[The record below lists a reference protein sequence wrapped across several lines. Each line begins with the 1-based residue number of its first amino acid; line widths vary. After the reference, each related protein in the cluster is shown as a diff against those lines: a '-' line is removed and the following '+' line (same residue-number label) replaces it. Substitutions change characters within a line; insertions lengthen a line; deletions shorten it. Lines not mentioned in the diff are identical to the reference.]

1 MIQLLCYNRGEKKV
15 NSGMNLKEKKY
26 LISISAVLLSSLIMA
41 FATKNLVRPAE
52 ILSGGFM
59 GIAIM
64 IDMIAELLGGSI
76 PTSIGLLCLNIP
88 VAIFCAKKISSRF
101 VFFSLL
107 QVGLTSLFLPL
118 MPLVPLFDDKILNV
132 IFGAFLF
139 GGSIVIA
146 LKGNASSGGTDF
158 IALYVSN
165 KCGKEIWNQVFI
177 FNVLLLCVFGCIFGF
192 EAAGYSIL
200 FQFMSTKTVSNFHTR
215 YKRVMMQIFT
225 KHKDDV
231 MSIYCEKF
239 HHGITA
245 IDGMGGYSKT
255 PVSML
260 TAIVSSYEVDD
271 VITILKEIDPKIIIN
286 VSKSEKYV
294 GRFYNAPL

>member
-1 MIQLLCYNRGEKKV
+1 MDLKKR
-15 NSGMNLKEKKY
+15 KY
-26 LISISAVLLSSLIMA
+26 LISFGAVLLSSMVMA
-41 FATKNLVRPAE
+41 FATKNLVRPAG

-64 IDMIAELLGGSI
+64 ADMVAELFGGSL

-88 VAIFCAKKISSRF
+88 VALFCAKKISPRF

-107 QVGLTSLFLPL
+107 QVILTSLFLPL
-118 MPLVPLFDDKILNV
+118 VPQIPLFDDKILNV
-132 IFGAFLF
+132 IFGGFLF

-158 IALYVSN
+158 ISLYVSN
-165 KCGKEIWNQVFI
+165 KSGKEIWNQVFI
-177 FNVLLLCVFGCIFGF
+177 FNALMLSVFGCIFGF

-200 FQFMSTKTVSNFHTR
+200 FQFLSTKTVSTFHTR

-225 KHKDDV
+225 KQKDDV
-231 MSIYCEKF
+231 MALYCEKF

-255 PVSML
+255 PISML

-271 VITILKEIDPKIIIN
+271 VITVLKEVDPKIIIN

>member
-1 MIQLLCYNRGEKKV
+1 MDIKK
-15 NSGMNLKEKKY
+15 KKC
-26 LISISAVLLSSLIMA
+26 LISFGAVFLSSLIMA
-41 FATKNLVRPAE
+41 FATKNLVRPAG

-64 IDMIAELLGGSI
+64 VDMIGELIGISI

-88 VAIFCAKKISSRF
+88 VALFCVKKISPRF

-107 QVGLTSLFLPL
+107 QVAFTSLFLPF
-118 MPLVPLFDDKILNV
+118 VPRVLLFDDKILNV
-132 IFGAFLF
+132 IFGGFLF

-158 IALYVSN
+158 ISLYVSN
-165 KCGKEIWNQVFI
+165 KNGKGIWNQVFV
-177 FNVLLLCVFGCIFGF
+177 FNVLMLSVFGCIFGF

-200 FQFMSTKTVSNFHTR
+200 FQFLSTKTISTFHTR

-225 KHKDDV
+225 RHKDEV
-231 MSIYCEKF
+231 MAVYCEKF

-245 IDGMGGYSKT
+245 LDGIGGYSKL

-271 VITILKEIDPKIIIN
+271 VIAVLKEVDPKVIIN

>member
-1 MIQLLCYNRGEKKV
+1 MDLKKR
-15 NSGMNLKEKKY
+15 KY
-26 LISISAVLLSSLIMA
+26 LISFGAVFLSSMIMA
-41 FATKNLVRPAE
+41 FATKNLVRPAG

-64 IDMIAELLGGSI
+64 ADMIAELLGGSF

-88 VAIFCAKKISSRF
+88 VALFCAKKISPRF

-107 QVGLTSLFLPL
+107 QVVLTSFFLPL
-118 MPLVPLFDDKILNV
+118 VPYVSLFEDKILNV
-132 IFGAFLF
+132 IFGGFLF

-165 KCGKEIWNQVFI
+165 KSGKEIWNQVFV
-177 FNVLLLCVFGCIFGF
+177 FNVLMLSVFGCIFGF

-215 YKRVMMQIFT
+215 YKRVMLQIFT

-231 MSIYCEKF
+231 MAVYCEKF

-245 IDGMGGYSKT
+245 LDGMGGYSKA
-255 PVSML
+255 PISML
-260 TAIVSSYEVDD
+260 TAIVSSYEVND
-271 VITILKEIDPKIIIN
+271 VITVLKEVDPKVIIN

>member
-1 MIQLLCYNRGEKKV
+1 MDLKKR
-15 NSGMNLKEKKY
+15 KY
-26 LISISAVLLSSLIMA
+26 LISFGTVFLSSMIMA
-41 FATKNLVRPAE
+41 FATKNLVRPAG

-64 IDMIAELLGGSI
+64 ADMIAELLGGSF

-88 VAIFCAKKISSRF
+88 VALFCAKKISPRF

-107 QVGLTSLFLPL
+107 QVVLTSFFLPL
-118 MPLVPLFDDKILNV
+118 VPYVSLFEDKILNV
-132 IFGAFLF
+132 IFGGFLF

-165 KCGKEIWNQVFI
+165 KSGKEIWNQVFV
-177 FNVLLLCVFGCIFGF
+177 FNVLMLSVFGCIFGF

-215 YKRVMMQIFT
+215 YKRVMLQIFT

-231 MSIYCEKF
+231 MAVYCEKF

-245 IDGMGGYSKT
+245 LDGMGGYSKA
-255 PVSML
+255 PISML
-260 TAIVSSYEVDD
+260 TAIVSSYEVND
-271 VITILKEIDPKIIIN
+271 VITVLKEVDPKVIIN

>member
-1 MIQLLCYNRGEKKV
+1 MDLKKR
-15 NSGMNLKEKKY
+15 KY
-26 LISISAVLLSSLIMA
+26 LISFGAVFLSSMIMA
-41 FATKNLVRPAE
+41 FATKNLVRPAG

-64 IDMIAELLGGSI
+64 ADMIAELLGGSF

-88 VAIFCAKKISSRF
+88 VALFCAKKISPRF

-107 QVGLTSLFLPL
+107 QVVLTSFFLPL
-118 MPLVPLFDDKILNV
+118 VPYVSLFEDKILNV
-132 IFGAFLF
+132 IFGGFLF

-165 KCGKEIWNQVFI
+165 KSGKEIWNQVFV
-177 FNVLLLCVFGCIFGF
+177 FNVLMLSVFGCIFGF

-215 YKRVMMQIFT
+215 YKRVMLQIFT

-231 MSIYCEKF
+231 MAIYCEKF

-245 IDGMGGYSKT
+245 LDGMGGYSKA
-255 PVSML
+255 PISML
-260 TAIVSSYEVDD
+260 TAIVSSYEVND
-271 VITILKEIDPKIIIN
+271 VITVLKEVDPKVIIN

>member
-1 MIQLLCYNRGEKKV
+1 MDIKK
-15 NSGMNLKEKKY
+15 KKC
-26 LISISAVLLSSLIMA
+26 LISFGAVFLSSLIMA
-41 FATKNLVRPAE
+41 FATKNLVRPAG

-64 IDMIAELLGGSI
+64 IDMIAELIGHNI
-76 PTSIGLLCLNIP
+76 PTSIGLLFLNIP
-88 VAIFCAKKISSRF
+88 VALFCAKKISPRF

-107 QVGLTSLFLPL
+107 QVGLTSL
-118 MPLVPLFDDKILNV
+118 
-132 IFGAFLF
+132 
-139 GGSIVIA
+139 
-146 LKGNASSGGTDF
+146 
-158 IALYVSN
+158 
-165 KCGKEIWNQVFI
+165 
-177 FNVLLLCVFGCIFGF
+177 FGF

-225 KHKDDV
+225 KNKDDV
-231 MSIYCEKF
+231 MAIYCKNF

-245 IDGMGGYSKT
+245 LDGMGGYSKT

-271 VITILKEIDPKIIIN
+271 VVTALKEVDPKIIIN

>member
-1 MIQLLCYNRGEKKV
+1 MDLKKR
-15 NSGMNLKEKKY
+15 KY
-26 LISISAVLLSSLIMA
+26 LISFGAVLLSSMVMA
-41 FATKNLVRPAE
+41 FATKNLVRPAG

-59 GIAIM
+59 GIAIVA
-64 IDMIAELLGGSI
+64 DMVAELFGGSL

-88 VAIFCAKKISSRF
+88 VALFCAKKISPRF

-107 QVGLTSLFLPL
+107 QVILTSLFLPL
-118 MPLVPLFDDKILNV
+118 VPQIPLFDDKILNV
-132 IFGAFLF
+132 IFGGFLF

-158 IALYVSN
+158 ISLYVSN
-165 KCGKEIWNQVFI
+165 KSGKEIWNQVFI
-177 FNVLLLCVFGCIFGF
+177 FNALMLSVFGCIFGF

-200 FQFMSTKTVSNFHTR
+200 FQFLSTKTVSTFHTR

-225 KHKDDV
+225 KQKDDV
-231 MSIYCEKF
+231 MAIYCEKF

-255 PVSML
+255 PISML

-271 VITILKEIDPKIIIN
+271 VITVLKEVDPKIIIN
-286 VSKSEKYV
+286 VSKSEKIC
-294 GRFYNAPL
+294 GTFL

>member
-1 MIQLLCYNRGEKKV
+1 MDIKK
-15 NSGMNLKEKKY
+15 KKC
-26 LISISAVLLSSLIMA
+26 LISFGAVFLSSLIMA
-41 FATKNLVRPAE
+41 FATKNLVRPAG

-64 IDMIAELLGGSI
+64 IDMIAELIGHNI

-88 VAIFCAKKISSRF
+88 VALFCAKKISPRF

-118 MPLVPLFDDKILNV
+118 MPQVPLFDDKILNV
-132 IFGAFLF
+132 IFGGFMF

-165 KCGKEIWNQVFI
+165 KSGKEIWNQVFI
-177 FNVLLLCVFGCIFGF
+177 FNTIMLCVFGYIFGF

-225 KHKDDV
+225 KNKDDV
-231 MSIYCEKF
+231 M
-239 HHGITA
+239 A
-245 IDGMGGYSKT
+245 IS
-255 PVSML
+255 VSYTHL
-260 TAIVSSYEVDD
+260 TLP
-271 VITILKEIDPKIIIN
+271 TICS
-286 VSKSEKYV
+286 V
-294 GRFYNAPL
+294 

>member
-1 MIQLLCYNRGEKKV
+1 MDIKK
-15 NSGMNLKEKKY
+15 KKC
-26 LISISAVLLSSLIMA
+26 LISFGAVFLSSLIMA
-41 FATKNLVRPAE
+41 FATKNLVRPAG

-64 IDMIAELLGGSI
+64 IDMIAELIGHNI

-88 VAIFCAKKISSRF
+88 VALFCAKKISPRF

-118 MPLVPLFDDKILNV
+118 MPQVPLFDDKILNV
-132 IFGAFLF
+132 IFGGFMF

-165 KCGKEIWNQVFI
+165 KSGKEIWNQVFI
-177 FNVLLLCVFGCIFGF
+177 FNTIMLCVFGYIFGF

-225 KHKDDV
+225 KNKDDV
-231 MSIYCEKF
+231 MAIYCKNF
-239 HHGITA
+239 HHGITSFRWNGW
-245 IDGMGGYSKT
+245 I
-255 PVSML
+255 
-260 TAIVSSYEVDD
+260 
-271 VITILKEIDPKIIIN
+271 
-286 VSKSEKYV
+286 
-294 GRFYNAPL
+294 F

>member
-1 MIQLLCYNRGEKKV
+1 MDVKN
-15 NSGMNLKEKKY
+15 KKY
-26 LISISAVLLSSLIMA
+26 LISFGAVVLSSLIMA
-41 FATKNLVRPAE
+41 FATKNLVRPAGV
-52 ILSGGFM
+52 LSGGFM

-64 IDMIAELLGGSI
+64 IDMMVELIGHSL

-88 VAIFCAKKISSRF
+88 VALFCIKKISPRF

-107 QVGLTSLFLPL
+107 QVGCTSLFLPL
-118 MPLVPLFDDKILNV
+118 VPQMVLFDDKILNV
-132 IFGAFLF
+132 IFGGFLF

-165 KCGKEIWNQVFI
+165 KNGKEIWNQVFV
-177 FNVLLLCVFGCIFGF
+177 FNTLLLCVFGIIFGF

-225 KHKDDV
+225 KRKDDV
-231 MSIYCEKF
+231 MAIYCEQF

-245 IDGMGGYSKT
+245 LDGMGGYSKK

-271 VITILKEIDPKIIIN
+271 VISVLKEVDPNIIIN
-286 VSKSEKYV
+286 VSKSERYI

>member
-1 MIQLLCYNRGEKKV
+1 MDIKK
-15 NSGMNLKEKKY
+15 KKC
-26 LISISAVLLSSLIMA
+26 LISFGAVFLSSLIMA
-41 FATKNLVRPAE
+41 FATKNLVRPAG

-64 IDMIAELLGGSI
+64 IDMIAELIGHNI
-76 PTSIGLLCLNIP
+76 PTSIGLLFLNIP
-88 VAIFCAKKISSRF
+88 VALFCAKKISPRF

-118 MPLVPLFDDKILNV
+118 MPQVPLFDDKILNV
-132 IFGAFLF
+132 IFGGFMF

-165 KCGKEIWNQVFI
+165 KSGKEIWNQVFI
-177 FNVLLLCVFGCIFGF
+177 FNTIMLCVFGYIFGF

-225 KHKDDV
+225 KNKDDV
-231 MSIYCEKF
+231 MASI
-239 HHGITA
+239 
-245 IDGMGGYSKT
+245 SNN
-255 PVSML
+255 S
-260 TAIVSSYEVDD
+260 
-271 VITILKEIDPKIIIN
+271 N
-286 VSKSEKYV
+286 VRVELRLS
-294 GRFYNAPL
+294 P

>member
-1 MIQLLCYNRGEKKV
+1 MQSLCYNRSEKKGI
-15 NSGMNLKEKKY
+15 NNMDLKKRKY
-26 LISISAVLLSSLIMA
+26 LISFGAVFLSSMIMA
-41 FATKNLVRPAE
+41 FATKNLVRPAG

-64 IDMIAELLGGSI
+64 ADMIAELLGGSF

-88 VAIFCAKKISSRF
+88 VALFCAKKISPRF

-107 QVGLTSLFLPL
+107 QVVLTSFFLPL
-118 MPLVPLFDDKILNV
+118 VPYVSLFEDKILNV
-132 IFGAFLF
+132 IFGGFLF

-165 KCGKEIWNQVFI
+165 KSGKEIWNQVFV
-177 FNVLLLCVFGCIFGF
+177 FNVLMLSVFGCIFGF

-215 YKRVMMQIFT
+215 YKRVMLQIFT

-231 MSIYCEKF
+231 MAVYCEKF

-245 IDGMGGYSKT
+245 LDGMGGYSKA
-255 PVSML
+255 PISML
-260 TAIVSSYEVDD
+260 TAIVSSYEVND
-271 VITILKEIDPKIIIN
+271 VITVLKEVDPKVIIN

>member
-1 MIQLLCYNRGEKKV
+1 ML
-15 NSGMNLKEKKY
+15 
-26 LISISAVLLSSLIMA
+26 SALIMA
-41 FATKNLVRPAE
+41 FVTKNLVKPAG

-59 GIAIM
+59 GVAIM
-64 IDMIAELLGGSI
+64 IDMISELIGICI

-88 VAIFCAKKISSRF
+88 VALFCVKKISPRF

-107 QVGLTSLFLPL
+107 QVGFTSLFLPL
-118 MPLVPLFDDKILNV
+118 VPYISLFDDKILNV
-132 IFGAFLF
+132 IFGVFLF
-139 GGSIVIA
+139 GSSIVIA

-165 KCGKEIWNQVFI
+165 KSGKEIWNQVFI
-177 FNVLLLCVFGCIFGF
+177 FNAIMLCIFGVIFGF

-200 FQFMSTKTVSNFHTR
+200 FQFMSTKTVSTFHTR

-231 MSIYCEKF
+231 MAVYCEKF

-245 IDGMGGYSKT
+245 LDGIGGYSKS

-271 VITILKEIDPKIIIN
+271 VISALREVDPQIIIN
-286 VSKSEKYV
+286 VSKSEKYI

>member
-1 MIQLLCYNRGEKKV
+1 MDIRKK
-15 NSGMNLKEKKY
+15 KTI
-26 LISISAVLLSSLIMA
+26 ISFGAVIISALVMA
-41 FATKNLVRPAE
+41 FATKNLVRPAGT
-52 ILSGGFM
+52 ISGGFM
-59 GIAIM
+59 GIALM
-64 IDMIAELLGGSI
+64 ADMIAELLGGSL

-88 VAIFCAKKISSRF
+88 VALFCAKKISTRF

-107 QVGLTSLFLPL
+107 QVGLTSFFLAL
-118 MPLVPLFDDKILNV
+118 MPRVELFDDTILNV
-132 IFGAFLF
+132 IFGGFLF
-139 GGSIVIA
+139 GSSIAIA

-165 KCGKEIWNQVFI
+165 KSGREIWDQVFV
-177 FNVLLLCVFGCIFGF
+177 FNACMLIIFGFIFSF

-200 FQFMSTKTVSNFHTR
+200 FQFISTKTVSTFHTR
-215 YKRVMMQIFT
+215 YKRVMLHIYT
-225 KHKDDV
+225 KHKDEIIDA
-231 MSIYCEKF
+231 YCKKF

-245 IDGMGGYSKT
+245 LDGIGGYSKT
-255 PVSML
+255 PVSLL

-271 VITILKEIDPKIIIN
+271 VIFAMKEIDPQVIIN

>member
-1 MIQLLCYNRGEKKV
+1 MDLKKR
-15 NSGMNLKEKKY
+15 KY
-26 LISISAVLLSSLIMA
+26 LISFGAVLLSSMIMA
-41 FATKNLVRPAE
+41 FATKNLVRPAG

-64 IDMIAELLGGSI
+64 ADMIVELFGGSF

-88 VAIFCAKKISSRF
+88 VALFCAKKISPRF

-107 QVGLTSLFLPL
+107 QVILTSLFLPL
-118 MPLVPLFDDKILNV
+118 VPQIPLFDDKILNV
-132 IFGAFLF
+132 IFGGFLF

-158 IALYVSN
+158 ISLYVSN
-165 KCGKEIWNQVFI
+165 KSGKEIWNQVFV
-177 FNVLLLCVFGCIFGF
+177 FNALMLSVFGCIFGF

-200 FQFMSTKTVSNFHTR
+200 FQFLSTKTVSTFHTR

-225 KHKDDV
+225 KRKDDV
-231 MSIYCEKF
+231 MAVYCKKF

-245 IDGMGGYSKT
+245 LDGMGGYSKA
-255 PVSML
+255 PISML

-271 VITILKEIDPKIIIN
+271 VITVLKEVDPKIIIN

>member
-1 MIQLLCYNRGEKKV
+1 
-15 NSGMNLKEKKY
+15 MNLKRRKY
-26 LISISAVLLSSLIMA
+26 LISFGAVLLSSIIMA
-41 FATKNLVRPAE
+41 FATKNLVRPAG

-64 IDMIAELLGGSI
+64 ADMIAELLGGSL

-88 VAIFCAKKISSRF
+88 VALFCAKKISLRF

-107 QVGLTSLFLPL
+107 QVVLTSLFLPL
-118 MPLVPLFDDKILNV
+118 VPHIPLFDDKILNV
-132 IFGAFLF
+132 IFGGFLF

-158 IALYVSN
+158 ISLYVSN
-165 KCGKEIWNQVFI
+165 KSGKEIWNQVFV
-177 FNVLLLCVFGCIFGF
+177 FNVLMLSVFGCIFGF

-225 KHKDDV
+225 KHKDDI
-231 MSIYCEKF
+231 MAIYCEKF

-245 IDGMGGYSKT
+245 LDGMGGYSKA
-255 PVSML
+255 PISML

-271 VITILKEIDPKIIIN
+271 VITVLKEVDPKIIIN

-294 GRFYNAPL
+294 GRFYNEPL

>member
-1 MIQLLCYNRGEKKV
+1 MDLKKR
-15 NSGMNLKEKKY
+15 KY
-26 LISISAVLLSSLIMA
+26 LISFGAVLLSSMVMA
-41 FATKNLVRPAE
+41 FATKNLVRPAG

-64 IDMIAELLGGSI
+64 ADMVAELVGGSL

-88 VAIFCAKKISSRF
+88 VALFCAKKISPRF

-107 QVGLTSLFLPL
+107 QVILTSLFLPL
-118 MPLVPLFDDKILNV
+118 VPQIPLFDDKILNV
-132 IFGAFLF
+132 IFGGFLF

-158 IALYVSN
+158 ISLYVSN
-165 KCGKEIWNQVFI
+165 KSGKEIWNQVFI
-177 FNVLLLCVFGCIFGF
+177 FNALMLSVFGCIFGF

-200 FQFMSTKTVSNFHTR
+200 FQFLSTKTVSTFHTR

-225 KHKDDV
+225 KQKDDV
-231 MSIYCEKF
+231 MAIYCEKF

-255 PVSML
+255 PISML

-271 VITILKEIDPKIIIN
+271 VITVLKEVDPKIIIN

>member
-1 MIQLLCYNRGEKKV
+1 MDMKN
-15 NSGMNLKEKKY
+15 KKY
-26 LISISAVLLSSLIMA
+26 LISFGAVVLSSLIMA
-41 FATKNLVRPAE
+41 FATKNLVRPAGV
-52 ILSGGFM
+52 LSGGFM

-64 IDMIAELLGGSI
+64 IDMMVELIGHSL

-88 VAIFCAKKISSRF
+88 VALFCIKKISPRF

-107 QVGLTSLFLPL
+107 QVGCTSLFLPL
-118 MPLVPLFDDKILNV
+118 VPQMVLFDDKILNV
-132 IFGAFLF
+132 IFGGFLF

-165 KCGKEIWNQVFI
+165 KNGKEIWNQVFV
-177 FNVLLLCVFGCIFGF
+177 FNTLLLCVFGIIFGF

-225 KHKDDV
+225 KRKDDV
-231 MSIYCEKF
+231 MAIYCEQF

-245 IDGMGGYSKT
+245 LDGMGGYSKK

-271 VITILKEIDPKIIIN
+271 VISVLKEVDPNIIIN
-286 VSKSEKYV
+286 VSKSERYI

>member
-1 MIQLLCYNRGEKKV
+1 MDLKKR
-15 NSGMNLKEKKY
+15 KY
-26 LISISAVLLSSLIMA
+26 LISFGAVLLSSMVMA
-41 FATKNLVRPAE
+41 FATKNLVRPAG

-64 IDMIAELLGGSI
+64 ADMVAELFGGSL

-88 VAIFCAKKISSRF
+88 VALFCAKKISPRF

-107 QVGLTSLFLPL
+107 QVILTSLFLPL
-118 MPLVPLFDDKILNV
+118 VPQIPLFDDKILNV
-132 IFGAFLF
+132 IFGGFLF

-158 IALYVSN
+158 ISLYVSN
-165 KCGKEIWNQVFI
+165 KSGKEIWNQVFI
-177 FNVLLLCVFGCIFGF
+177 FNALMLSVFGCIFGF

-200 FQFMSTKTVSNFHTR
+200 FQFLSTKTVSTFHTR

-225 KHKDDV
+225 KQKDDV
-231 MSIYCEKF
+231 MAIYCEKF

-255 PVSML
+255 PISML

-271 VITILKEIDPKIIIN
+271 VITVLKEVDPKIIIN

>member
-1 MIQLLCYNRGEKKV
+1 MI
-15 NSGMNLKEKKY
+15 SF
-26 LISISAVLLSSLIMA
+26 SAVFLSSLIMA
-41 FATKNLVRPAE
+41 FATKNLVRPAG

-64 IDMIAELLGGSI
+64 LDMIGELIGISI

-88 VAIFCAKKISSRF
+88 VALFCAKKISPRF
-101 VFFSLL
+101 EFFSLL
-107 QVGLTSLFLPL
+107 QVVFTSLFLPF
-118 MPLVPLFDDKILNV
+118 VPRVLLFDDKILNV
-132 IFGAFLF
+132 IFGGFLF

-158 IALYVSN
+158 ISLYVSN
-165 KCGKEIWNQVFI
+165 KSGKEIWNQVFV
-177 FNVLLLCVFGCIFGF
+177 FNVLMLSVFGCIFGF

-200 FQFMSTKTVSNFHTR
+200 FQFLSTKTISTFHTR

-225 KHKDDV
+225 KHKDEV
-231 MSIYCEKF
+231 MAVYCEKF

-245 IDGMGGYSKT
+245 LDGMGGYSKT

-271 VITILKEIDPKIIIN
+271 VIAVLKEVDPKVIIN

>member
-1 MIQLLCYNRGEKKV
+1 MDLKK
-15 NSGMNLKEKKY
+15 KKY
-26 LISISAVLLSSLIMA
+26 MISFSAVLLSALIMA
-41 FATKNLVRPAE
+41 FATKNLVRPAG

-59 GIAIM
+59 GGAIM
-64 IDMIAELLGGSI
+64 MDMIAELIGMKI

-88 VAIFCAKKISSRF
+88 VALFCVKKISLRF

-118 MPLVPLFDDKILNV
+118 MPHMPLFDDKILNV
-132 IFGAFLF
+132 IFGGVLF
-139 GGSIVIA
+139 GASIVIA

-165 KCGKEIWNQVFI
+165 KSGKEIWNQVFV
-177 FNVLLLCVFGCIFGF
+177 FNAIMLSVFGWIFGF

-200 FQFMSTKTVSNFHTR
+200 FQFMSTKTVSTFHTR
-215 YKRVMMQIFT
+215 YKRVVMQVFT
-225 KHKDDV
+225 KHKDEV
-231 MSIYCEKF
+231 MKVYCEKF

-245 IDGMGGYSKT
+245 LDGMGGYSKS

-260 TAIVSSYEVDD
+260 MAIVSSYEVDD
-271 VITILKEIDPKIIIN
+271 VISALKEADPKIIIN

>member
-1 MIQLLCYNRGEKKV
+1 MDIKK
-15 NSGMNLKEKKY
+15 KKC
-26 LISISAVLLSSLIMA
+26 LISFWVLCFLSSLIMA
-41 FATKNLVRPAE
+41 FATKNLVRPAG

-64 IDMIAELLGGSI
+64 IDMIAELIGHNI

-88 VAIFCAKKISSRF
+88 VALFCAKKISPRF

-118 MPLVPLFDDKILNV
+118 MPQVPLFDDKILNV
-132 IFGAFLF
+132 IFGGFMF

-165 KCGKEIWNQVFI
+165 KSGKEIWNQVFI
-177 FNVLLLCVFGCIFGF
+177 FNTIMLCVFGYIFGF

-225 KHKDDV
+225 KNKDDV
-231 MSIYCEKF
+231 MAIYCKN
-239 HHGITA
+239 
-245 IDGMGGYSKT
+245 
-255 PVSML
+255 
-260 TAIVSSYEVDD
+260 VSSWDYSFEMEWVD
-271 VITILKEIDPKIIIN
+271 ILRR
-286 VSKSEKYV
+286 
-294 GRFYNAPL
+294 RFLC

>member
-1 MIQLLCYNRGEKKV
+1 MSLN
-15 NSGMNLKEKKY
+15 KKY
-26 LISISAVLLSSLIMA
+26 LLSLGAVMLSALIMA
-41 FATKNLVRPAE
+41 FATKNLVKPAG

-59 GIAIM
+59 GVAIM
-64 IDMIAELLGGSI
+64 IDMRSELIGISI

-88 VAIFCAKKISSRF
+88 VALFCVKKISPRF

-107 QVGLTSLFLPL
+107 QVGFTSLFLPL
-118 MPLVPLFDDKILNV
+118 VPYISLFDDKILNV
-132 IFGAFLF
+132 IFGGFLF
-139 GGSIVIA
+139 GSSIVIA

-165 KCGKEIWNQVFI
+165 KSGKEIWNQVFI
-177 FNVLLLCVFGCIFGF
+177 FNAIMLCIFGVIFGF

-200 FQFMSTKTVSNFHTR
+200 FQFMSTKTVSTFHTR

-231 MSIYCEKF
+231 MAVYCEKF

-245 IDGMGGYSKT
+245 LDGIGGYSKS

-271 VITILKEIDPKIIIN
+271 VISALREVDPQIIIN
-286 VSKSEKYV
+286 VSKSEKYI